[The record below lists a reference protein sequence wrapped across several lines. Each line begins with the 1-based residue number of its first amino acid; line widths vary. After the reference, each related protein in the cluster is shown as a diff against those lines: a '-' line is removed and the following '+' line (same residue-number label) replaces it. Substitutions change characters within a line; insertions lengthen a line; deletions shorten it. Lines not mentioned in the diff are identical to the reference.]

1 MDLIRVSVEA
11 LDDLDPDRDVRTDRG
26 SLDELACSLITHGL
40 LNPLTVI
47 PGKDERYVIHAGG
60 RRRAALR
67 RAAELLAEGP
77 EEFGFDAEQAA
88 GRAAELTGQVPCW
101 VRADLAGREALTQL
115 AENGERRELSPG
127 ERYRGLQLA
136 FADGLDDR
144 EIAHAAGVKLAHVRT
159 ARQVGQFPAP
169 AQEAIAAG
177 QLDLDTAAELYAFRG
192 DDKATARLL
201 RRIEQSPGQAP
212 YVIAEEQQKRH
223 RAEAAEQVK
232 AEAREAGYTV
242 RGQPG
247 CLNWGHDG
255 PDELFE
261 FLTHPDGAPLTGE
274 VDGTGEGHCA
284 FVEKAYDGPRLRH
297 FCTNPEAHGHT
308 RTRHTRY
315 RTPDE
320 VARLEA
326 ERAAADE
333 HRLALDAART
343 VRGKFL
349 RSLIGSQ
356 KVAGRHTDLLATVA
370 ARLPALLGQ
379 AERHHLAA
387 ELMPAVP
394 EQWNPARAT
403 QHAVARAVLAADAA
417 AEGIIGWRRD
427 REAALWWWHTLAA
440 LGYERGDAETAHVS
454 TLEAAEAEAEAG
466 RRDAEIAA
474 AAEQERAAADAAEQ
488 ALAEHGLP
496 EPETDDG
503 GGGADPAPTSN
514 PDETAPTD
522 PINNP
527 AESSPAAQDPD
538 DDIA

>member
-11 LDDLDPDRDVRTDRG
+11 LDDLDPDRDVRTERG

-47 PGKDERYVIHAGG
+47 PGENGRYVIHAGG

-67 RAAELLAEGP
+67 RAAELLAESP
-77 EEFGFDAEQAA
+77 EEFGFDDDQAA
-88 GRAAELTGQVPCW
+88 ERTAELTGQVPCW

-115 AENGERRELSPG
+115 AENGERRELSAS

-159 ARQVGQFPAP
+159 ARQTSQFPDA

-177 QLDLDTAAELYAFRG
+177 QLDLDTATELYAFR
-192 DDKATARLL
+192 DDGKATARLL
-201 RRIEQSPGQAP
+201 RRIEQSPQQAP
-212 YVIAEEQQKRH
+212 YAIAEEQQKRQ
-223 RAEAAEQVK
+223 RAAAAEQIK

-247 CLNWGHDG
+247 CLHWGYDG

-261 FLTHPDGAPLTGE
+261 FLTHSDGAPLTGE
-274 VDGTGEGHCA
+274 IDGAGDGHCA
-284 FVEKAYDGPRLRH
+284 FVEQAYDGPRLRH

-308 RTRHTRY
+308 RARHTSY

-326 ERAAADE
+326 ERTAADE

-356 KVAGRHTDLLATVA
+356 KVAARHTDLLATVA
-370 ARLPALLGQ
+370 ARFPALLGQ
-379 AERHHLAA
+379 AERHHLAD
-387 ELMPAVP
+387 ELMPVVP
-394 EQWNPARAT
+394 EQWNPPRAT

-427 REAALWWWHTLAA
+427 REAALWWWNTLAA
-440 LGYERGDAETAHVS
+440 LGYERGDAETAHVGA
-454 TLEAAEAEAEAG
+454 LEAEAE
-466 RRDAEIAA
+466 RRTAEIAA
-474 AAEQERAAADAAEQ
+474 AAEQGQAAADAAEQ
-488 ALAEHGLP
+488 ALAEHGLLG
-496 EPETDDG
+496 PETDD
-503 GGGADPAPTSN
+503 
-514 PDETAPTD
+514 
-522 PINNP
+522 
-527 AESSPAAQDPD
+527 
-538 DDIA
+538 DIA